1 MSPAHWPYAVRL
13 DKRQKNQR
21 LRQGDFFGSPYEH
34 TGTGSHA
41 ALTVILAS
49 YRFWGLP
56 SLKARGAIGTALPG
70 LFVSGV
76 DVLTGI
82 SLLLI
87 RRSCARWDS
96 RKPDH
101 RVRREDRR

>member
-13 DKRQKNQR
+13 RKHQQTWR
-21 LRQGDFFGSPYEH
+21 LRRGDFFGSPHEH
-34 TGTGSHA
+34 TGPGSHA
-41 ALTVILAS
+41 ALTVMLAS
-49 YRFWGLP
+49 YPFWGLP

-101 RVRREDRR
+101 RVHREGRP